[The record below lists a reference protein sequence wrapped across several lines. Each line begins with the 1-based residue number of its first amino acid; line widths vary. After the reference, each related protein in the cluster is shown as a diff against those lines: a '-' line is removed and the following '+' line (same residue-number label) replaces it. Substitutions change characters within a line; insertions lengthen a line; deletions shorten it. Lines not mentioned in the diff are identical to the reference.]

1 MSPAELSLRCDWCDR
16 PFLPRRSGGRAQRF
30 CLPACRRAHD
40 AAARARGR
48 AEIESERTT
57 VASVVSGPRTTR
69 ALLQRQEAPPPVL
82 SEGAG
87 DPPFP
92 EAPARFIVEIPS
104 PTIQGFVKL
113 GWLRPDQRDDLQAI
127 MGAMRRLGARLLW

>member
-1 MSPAELSLRCDWCDR
+1 
-16 PFLPRRSGGRAQRF
+16 
-30 CLPACRRAHD
+30 
-40 AAARARGR
+40 
-48 AEIESERTT
+48 
-57 VASVVSGPRTTR
+57 
-69 ALLQRQEAPPPVL
+69 VL

-113 GWLRPDQRDDLQAI
+113 GWLRPDQQNDLGAI
-127 MGAMRRLGARLLW
+127 MAALKRLGRELDILRVT

>member
-1 MSPAELSLRCDWCDR
+1 M
-16 PFLPRRSGGRAQRF
+16 
-30 CLPACRRAHD
+30 
-40 AAARARGR
+40 
-48 AEIESERTT
+48 
-57 VASVVSGPRTTR
+57 
-69 ALLQRQEAPPPVL
+69 L

-87 DPPFP
+87 DPAFP

-127 MGAMRRLGARLLW
+127 MGAMRRIGWVPMVTRVT